1 MNLIKIPLTA
11 AGATEAADVTEAAS
25 VFYSFFFSSHLLF
38 FKLLIRL
45 VLQCNNLK
53 HGVGMNSG

>member
-1 MNLIKIPLTA
+1 MNQIKIPLTA

-25 VFYSFFFSSHLLF
+25 VFYSLFPSHLLF
-38 FKLLIRL
+38 FKLLIRP